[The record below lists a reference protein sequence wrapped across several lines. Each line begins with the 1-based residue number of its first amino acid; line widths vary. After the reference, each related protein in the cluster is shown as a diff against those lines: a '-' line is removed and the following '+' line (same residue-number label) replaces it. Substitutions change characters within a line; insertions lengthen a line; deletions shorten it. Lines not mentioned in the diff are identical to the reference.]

1 MSVCVNKSTKVVVQG
16 ITGREGNFHAFHCK
30 EYGTQV
36 VAGVTPGKEGEEVAG
51 IPVFNTVEKAVKETQ
66 ADTSLIFVP
75 PPFAM
80 DAVLEAIDTGIKT
93 VVCITEGIP
102 IMDMVKIRTV
112 VKAEK
117 VTFIGPN
124 TPGIIT
130 ADEAKLG
137 IMPGFIFKKGSVG
150 IMSRSGTLLYEIV
163 DQVTKAGLGES
174 TALGIGGDPVIGT
187 DYIHWLKLFED
198 DPQTKAVFIIGEIG
212 GTMEEDTAEFIKSN
226 IKKPVF
232 SFIAGRTAPPGR
244 RMGHAGAII
253 MGGKGS
259 AETKMK
265 ALGEAGVTV
274 IENLTE
280 IGKTMKES
288 LSKS

>member
-1 MSVCVNKSTKVVVQG
+1 
-16 ITGREGNFHAFHCK
+16 
-30 EYGTQV
+30 
-36 VAGVTPGKEGEEVAG
+36 
-51 IPVFNTVEKAVKETQ
+51 
-66 ADTSLIFVP
+66 
-75 PPFAM
+75 
-80 DAVLEAIDTGIKT
+80 
-93 VVCITEGIP
+93 
-102 IMDMVKIRTV
+102 
-112 VKAEK
+112 
-117 VTFIGPN
+117 PN